1 MLIRRQD
8 KKAIVNIDTCRVLYI
23 GETISNRFT
32 IYTEQGEHLGS
43 YKTEERAMEVLD
55 MIAKKSAENKAIE
68 ILCGPLEKEQS
79 LNTALLM
86 EEEIEKMWYV
96 DMPEE

>member
-8 KKAIVNIDTCRVLYI
+8 KKAMVNLDVCRVLYVA
-23 GETISNRFT
+23 ETVENRFK
-32 IYTEQGEHLGS
+32 ICTEEGVQLGT

-55 MIAKKSAENKAIE
+55 MIAKKSAENKATE
-68 ILCGPLEKEQS
+68 ILCGPLEEGQS

-86 EEEIEKMWYV
+86 AEEIEKMWYV

>member
-8 KKAIVNIDTCRVLYI
+8 KKAIVNIETCRVLYI

-32 IYTEQGEHLGS
+32 IHTEKGEQLGT

-55 MIAKKSAENKAIE
+55 MIAKKSAENKATE
-68 ILCGPLEKEQS
+68 ILRGSLEEGQS
-79 LNTALLM
+79 LNTALLIAK
-86 EEEIEKMWYV
+86 EIGKMWYV